1 MSAASIAGLWQTSSA
16 ASAAAQLALLGA
28 LPGGLS
34 GRTSVLPNATTPLT
48 GVCLIY
54 CYRVPNLLLTAGAAA
69 GAAECKDQCA
79 AQCYDASY
87 RCVPN
92 LLLRS
97 A

>member
-1 MSAASIAGLWQTSSA
+1 MSAASIAGLWQISSA
-16 ASAAAQLALLGA
+16 ASAAALLALL
-28 LPGGLS
+28 GGLS
-34 GRTSVLPNATTPLT
+34 GRTSVLPNATTPLI

-54 CYRVPNLLLTAGAAA
+54 YYTVPNLLLTAGSAA
-69 GAAECKDQCA
+69 GAAEWKDQCA

-92 LLLRS
+92 LLPRS